1 MEAGLQ
7 NKIENIQVLRFI
19 AAFSVMMVHLP
30 VFEFG
35 AWGVDI
41 FFVISGFIMMYIT
54 EYNNKNFLIKRII
67 RIVPLYWLLTLAVF
81 LIAFLKPEIL
91 NNTTAN
97 FEHLL
102 KSLFFI
108 PFNKNEAGHFPI
120 LFLGWTLNYEIIF
133 YILFAFTIVVF
144 KRFRLM
150 ISSFLILLFFGI
162 NYFFSELTFINSAY
176 SNTIMFEFIYGMI
189 IFLIW
194 KRFKNN
200 SPPSNFNKTVVTL
213 LLICI
218 IIFFSSLEVSR
229 IIKWGMPSAFLV
241 LYFLITL
248 GNFKFPKML
257 VNLGDASYSL
267 YLIHP
272 YIIQFFYKIIKVDN
286 YNINIQY
293 LYTSIIILLIFLFST
308 LIFNFIEKPLNDKFK
323 KLLNI

>member
-1 MEAGLQ
+1 MGDGLQ

-30 VFEFG
+30 VFKFG

-54 EYNNKNFLIKRII
+54 EHNNKNFLIKRII

-150 ISSFLILLFFGI
+150 ISSFLIL
-162 NYFFSELTFINSAY
+162 FSY
-176 SNTIMFEFIYGMI
+176 
-189 IFLIW
+189 
-194 KRFKNN
+194 
-200 SPPSNFNKTVVTL
+200 
-213 LLICI
+213 
-218 IIFFSSLEVSR
+218 
-229 IIKWGMPSAFLV
+229 
-241 LYFLITL
+241 
-248 GNFKFPKML
+248 
-257 VNLGDASYSL
+257 
-267 YLIHP
+267 
-272 YIIQFFYKIIKVDN
+272 
-286 YNINIQY
+286 
-293 LYTSIIILLIFLFST
+293 
-308 LIFNFIEKPLNDKFK
+308 
-323 KLLNI
+323 